1 MYKSFVGID
10 LSKSSLDIALSP
22 QGEEWQLANDPDGL
36 AILIAR
42 LKDLYAPLVVLE
54 ATGGLERPI
63 AKALD
68 RAKIAVAVVNPRQ
81 VRDFTRST
89 GRLAKTD
96 RLDAHILALFAE
108 RMQPEPRSQPD
119 EPAQQLKDLLGR
131 RRQLVKMLTAEKNR
145 LQQIAE
151 HLRPRVKSHIDWL
164 EQELAQIEEE
174 VKQLHKKNN
183 AALQKQSALLQTTP
197 GVGPVLSSTLLSCLP
212 ELGEVSSKEIA
223 ALVGVAPFNRDSGQL
238 RGRRAIW
245 GGRARVRAVLYMSTV
260 SALRYNE
267 VIEKFYQRLI
277 AAGKPKKVAIV
288 ACMRKLLVILNAMIK
303 HDTCWSPMPS
313 ST

>member
-54 ATGGLERPI
+54 ATGGFERPV
-63 AKALD
+63 AQALTQ
-68 RAKIAVAVVNPRQ
+68 AQIAVVVVNPRQ
-81 VRDFTRST
+81 VRDFARST
-89 GRLAKTD
+89 GCLAKTD
-96 RLDAHILALFAE
+96 RLDAHMLALFAE
-108 RMQPEPRSQPD
+108 RMQPEPRLQPN
-119 EPAQQLKDLLGR
+119 ETARQLQDLLDR
-131 RRQLVKMLTAEKNR
+131 RRQLVGMIRQEKNR
-145 LQQIAE
+145 LKQIAE
-151 HLRPRVKSHIDWL
+151 HLRPRVQSHIDWL
-164 EQELAQIEEE
+164 KQELEQIEQEIE
-174 VKQLHKKNN
+174 QLQKNN
-183 AALQKQSALLQTTP
+183 ATWQKQSALLQSAP
-197 GVGPVLSSTLLSCLP
+197 GVGPVMSSTLLGYLP
-212 ELGEVSSKEIA
+212 EMGRLTGKEIA

>member
-54 ATGGLERPI
+54 ATGGFERPV
-63 AKALD
+63 AQALTQ
-68 RAKIAVAVVNPRQ
+68 AQIAVVVVNPRQ
-81 VRDFTRST
+81 VRDFARST
-89 GRLAKTD
+89 GCLAKTD
-96 RLDAHILALFAE
+96 RLDAHMLALFAE
-108 RMQPEPRSQPD
+108 RMQPEPRLQPN
-119 EPAQQLKDLLGR
+119 ETARQLQDLLDR
-131 RRQLVKMLTAEKNR
+131 RRQLVGMIRQEKHR
-145 LQQIAE
+145 LKQIAE
-151 HLRPRVKSHIDWL
+151 HLRPRVQSHIDWL
-164 EQELAQIEEE
+164 KQELEQIEQEIE
-174 VKQLHKKNN
+174 QLQKNN
-183 AALQKQSALLQTTP
+183 ATWQKQSALLQSAP
-197 GVGPVLSSTLLSCLP
+197 GVGPVMSSTLLGYLP
-212 ELGEVSSKEIA
+212 EMGRLTGKEIA